1 MSLVQYIEED
11 VMENLNLH
19 GIVQL
24 APFHPQFVFEGSAPD
39 GIDNYTNRSPYPMF
53 HILREDEVSRAVD
66 KLDGDAG
73 KVWRR
78 NIDLL
83 ETMVDRF
90 VKEDAVRAMMIEMDG
105 LPLIDDLLRE
115 VRDRSS
121 YSSSSGQSN
130 DRNKGK
136 KE

>member
-24 APFHPQFVFEGSAPD
+24 APFHPQFVFEGSGTD
-39 GIDNYTNRSPYPMF
+39 DIDNYTNRSPYPMF

-90 VKEDAVRAMMIEMDG
+90 GKEVAVRAMMIEMDG
-105 LPLIDDLLRE
+105 LPLEGMDELLRE

-121 YSSSSGQSN
+121 SSSSSGQSN
-130 DRNKGK
+130 D
-136 KE
+136 

>member
-1 MSLVQYIEED
+1 
-11 VMENLNLH
+11 
-19 GIVQL
+19 
-24 APFHPQFVFEGSAPD
+24 
-39 GIDNYTNRSPYPMF
+39 MF

-83 ETMVDRF
+83 ESMVDRF
-90 VKEDAVRAMMIEMDG
+90 GKEGAVRAMMMEMEG
-105 LPLIDDLLRE
+105 LPLEGMHELLRE

-121 YSSSSGQSN
+121 SSSSSGLV
-130 DRNKGK
+130 KAVT
-136 KE
+136 E

>member
-1 MSLVQYIEED
+1 
-11 VMENLNLH
+11 MENLNLH

-83 ETMVDRF
+83 EMMVDRF
-90 VKEDAVRAMMIEMDG
+90 GKEVAVRAMMIEMDG
-105 LPLIDDLLRE
+105 LPLEGMDEMMRE
-115 VRDRSS
+115 VRERSS

-130 DRNKGK
+130 DRNKEE